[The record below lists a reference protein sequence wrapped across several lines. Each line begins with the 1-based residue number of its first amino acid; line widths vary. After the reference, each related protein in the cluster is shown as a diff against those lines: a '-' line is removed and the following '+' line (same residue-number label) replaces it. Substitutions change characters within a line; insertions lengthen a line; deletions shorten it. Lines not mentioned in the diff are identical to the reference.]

1 MQKKTYNWTAVGEL
15 KNSWKCFSG
24 VNIERLM
31 ILDAIWKKETG
42 NLSKYV
48 EIMGIKK
55 NTIVVK
61 TNSSV
66 VHQELS
72 IRSRDIIKSLNK
84 YFNKPW
90 IKFIKISNEF

>member
-1 MQKKTYNWTAVGEL
+1 MQKKTYKWTNIGEL
-15 KNSWKCFSG
+15 KTIWKCFSG

-48 EIMGIKK
+48 EIMGIKRSM
-55 NTIVVK
+55 IVVK
-61 TNSSV
+61 VHSAV
-66 VHQELS
+66 AHQELS

-84 YFNKPW
+84 HFNRPW
-90 IKFIKISNEF
+90 IKFIRISNEF

>member
-1 MQKKTYNWTAVGEL
+1 MQKGTYKWTNIGEL
-15 KNSWKCFSG
+15 KRSWKCFSG

-31 ILDAIWKKETG
+31 ILDAIWKKEIG

-48 EIMGIKK
+48 EIMGLKR

-61 TNSSV
+61 VHSAV
-66 VHQELS
+66 AHQELS
-72 IRSRDIIKSLNK
+72 LRSRDIIRNLNK
-84 YFNKPW
+84 HFNTPC